1 MFAKLLQKLLGL
13 TEFVTLMNNYSRE
26 IKENR
31 GRTNVPPVP
40 KVKGAEKG
48 NKRKRMLIETKKENR
63 SKNFSFHTF
72 CA

>member
-48 NKRKRMLIETKKENR
+48 NKRKRMLI
-63 SKNFSFHTF
+63 
-72 CA
+72 